1 MIKESYF
8 SGKTVK
14 GAFEYEPGKI
24 MTVVNNSSTIEFIN
38 RDKKLVDEQIK
49 MQNISGSNTFA
60 CIEPFPNF
68 NMQTCPYVLIRDS
81 KSLNVVNV
89 RTLQL
94 RVILRDCPLEWI
106 MHQGLM
112 DITAN
117 ASSPQ
122 KLTLYNIEIHRNLKK
137 DYHSNIKKYTINTE
151 YLDLCFK

>member
-1 MIKESYF
+1 MQGS
-8 SGKTVK
+8 KTFV
-14 GAFEYEPGKI
+14 
-24 MTVVNNSSTIEFIN
+24 
-38 RDKKLVDEQIK
+38 
-49 MQNISGSNTFA
+49 

-68 NMQTCPYVLIRDS
+68 NMQTCPYVLIRDNR
-81 KSLNVVNV
+81 SLNIVNV

-94 RVILRDCPLEWI
+94 RVILRDCPLEWFTQ
-106 MHQGLM
+106 QGLM

-122 KLTLYNIEIHRNLKK
+122 KLTLYNIEIHRNEQK

>member
-1 MIKESYF
+1 MINESYF
-8 SGKTVK
+8 SGQIVK
-14 GAFEYEPGKI
+14 GAFEYEAGKI
-24 MTVVNNSSTIEFIN
+24 IAVVNNSSTIEFIN
-38 RDKKLVDEQIK
+38 RDKKLVDNQIK
-49 MQNISGSNTFA
+49 MQGSKTFA

-68 NMQTCPYVLIRDS
+68 NMQICPYVLIRDDR
-81 KSLNVVNV
+81 SLNVVNV

-106 MHQGLM
+106 MYQGLM

-122 KLTLYNIEIHRNLKK
+122 KLTLYNIEIHRNEQK